1 MATDES
7 EPAAGHARP
16 SLRSWGKAGAILILL
31 ATSFALARLFLP
43 SGGTRLDLSLPWS
56 PREFHTA
63 NAERF
68 ARLLAERTHGR
79 VRIVVHPSAVLGIK
93 GPGSL
98 AAVERG
104 AVAMLEM
111 AAFQQTGE
119 EPLFGLD
126 SLPFLVRTRRELRVL
141 LDRMRPLIEAR
152 LARRGLVLVYMV
164 PWPAQNIFADR
175 PLRRI
180 EDFRGLR
187 VRTLDANTT
196 RLALALGM
204 APMQL
209 ASADVVP
216 ALASGALDAVMTS
229 TTTAAAQGYWQFLC
243 CIHPTHH
250 GWVTN
255 YLVIRRRALD
265 ALAPEDRRIL
275 LRLGRSLEGRFWA
288 ASAHD
293 DARKRRVLIAHGMRE
308 VPISPALARLLE
320 ARARPLWRD
329 FARRVPE
336 ARPLID
342 DFLRETGRQGLQMVE
357 EET

>member
-1 MATDES
+1 MEETDAHRRHGAREWRKAMAV
-7 EPAAGHARP
+7 
-16 SLRSWGKAGAILILL
+16 LVVLGA
-31 ATSFALARLFLP
+31 ALALLHRLAPP
-43 SGGTRLDLSLPWS
+43 SGHRLDLSIPWS

-63 NAERF
+63 DAERF
-68 ARLLAERTHGR
+68 ARLVFEKTDGR
-79 VRIVVHPSAVLGIK
+79 VSIVVHPAAVLGIK

-98 AAVERG
+98 GAVERG
-104 AVAMLEM
+104 AVAMIEM

-126 SLPFLVRTRRELRVL
+126 SLPFLVRDRQELRRL
-141 LDRMRPLIEAR
+141 LDRMRPLVEAR

-196 RLALALGM
+196 RLAHALGM

-209 ASADVVP
+209 AGADVVP

-229 TTTAAAQGYWQFLC
+229 TTTAAAQAYWQFLC
-243 CIHPTHH
+243 CIHRTSH

-255 YLVIRRRALD
+255 YLVANSRALESLAAAD
-265 ALAPEDRRIL
+265 RALL
-275 LRLGRSLEGRFWA
+275 LRLGRALEREFWET
-288 ASAHD
+288 SARD
-293 DARKRRVLIAHGMRE
+293 DVEKRRLLIAHGMRE
-308 VPISPALARLLE
+308 IPVSPSLARELE
-320 ARARPLWRD
+320 ERARPIWRD
-329 FARRVPE
+329 FVRRVPQ
-336 ARPLID
+336 ARRLID
-342 DFLRETGRQGLQMVE
+342 AFLVETGRAPLDPRRLE
-357 EET
+357 ENA